1 MWIFK
6 MLFKTVMRVLEIL
19 FILGLLGAFLIVL
32 WLYVVFFLMF

>member
-6 MLFKTVMRVLEIL
+6 MLFKTIMRVLEIL

>member
-6 MLFKTVMRVLEIL
+6 ILFKAIVRALEIL
-19 FILGLLGAFLIVL
+19 FILGLLGVFFIVM